1 MSHRSFQVTFVAVL
15 LTVTSVLAACS
26 SSKAPDAPLSS
37 AGGST
42 ASSHP
47 EWSQYTFTIGDNGGD
62 GSEELSKVTGA
73 FDDTCPAIE
82 EARHAIIETAPNQAT
97 YKARLVDY
105 NSDPTT
111 TLADIQKLL
120 QLVEERLSQRLA
132 K

>member
-1 MSHRSFQVTFVAVL
+1 MSHKLFRLTFAAVL

-42 ASSHP
+42 AASHP

-73 FDDTCPAIE
+73 FDGAPYKVKFARFDYGPPLVQAAVSAIKQCAPYTMLPAAKYKEWRVLDINFSPDE
-82 EARHAIIETAPNQAT
+82 MAR
-97 YKARLVDY
+97 
-105 NSDPTT
+105 S
-111 TLADIQKLL
+111 
-120 QLVEERLSQRLA
+120 
-132 K
+132 